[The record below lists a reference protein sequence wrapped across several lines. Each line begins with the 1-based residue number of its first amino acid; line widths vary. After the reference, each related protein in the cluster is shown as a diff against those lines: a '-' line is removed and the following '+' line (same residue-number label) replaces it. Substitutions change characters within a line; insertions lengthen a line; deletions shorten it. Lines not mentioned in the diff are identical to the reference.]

1 MSKLKIIH
9 VDNKSKF
16 NDFLDLYR
24 ETQTSKPNENIIKQ
38 LEIDFFKNKLFKLIV
53 GYNNLEVVG
62 FIIFIDSYSSTY
74 AKKTCYIEEFY
85 IKNELQNQGFGRQLF
100 QYVID
105 YTKKNDY
112 LRIEWST
119 QKNNQKAIDFY
130 KKYNSDNEWLFYKFD
145 INK

>member
-1 MSKLKIIH
+1 MSKLKIIN
-9 VDNKSKF
+9 VDNETKF

-24 ETQTSKPNENIIKQ
+24 EMQTSKSNENIIKQ

-74 AKKTCYIEEFY
+74 AEKTCYVEEFY
-85 IKNELQNQGFGRQLF
+85 IKSALQNQGFGRQLF
-100 QYVID
+100 QYLID

-112 LRIEWST
+112 LRVEWST
-119 QKNNQKAIDFY
+119 QKGNQKAIDFY
-130 KKYNSDNEWLFYKFD
+130 KKYNSDNKWLFYKFN